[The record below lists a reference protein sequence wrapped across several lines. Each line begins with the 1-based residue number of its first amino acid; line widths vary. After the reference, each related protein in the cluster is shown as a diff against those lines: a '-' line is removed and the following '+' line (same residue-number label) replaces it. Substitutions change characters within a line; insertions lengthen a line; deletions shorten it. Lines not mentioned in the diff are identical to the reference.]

1 MLFGL
6 SVKNSLIIKVTD
18 KITSLQRL
26 ESLTLDNCSLSEMP
40 SLDGMPKLLRVSL
53 PNNRLSKLEG
63 LMNVRQLFLYHNLFT
78 SIPIQT
84 ETDALTQINM
94 NYNPVNDISMI
105 TAYTNLTE
113 LRLSNTEVTF
123 IPESI
128 DELQKLSFLDLSF
141 SKIIQLPKSIFKLT
155 RLKFL
160 VIQGNAFSDDEIN
173 NIKSGFSTNRATT
186 NLLI

>member
-1 MLFGL
+1 LFGL

-40 SLDGMPKLLRVSL
+40 SLDGMPKLLRVTL

-63 LMNVRQLFLYHNLFT
+63 LMSVRQLFLYHNLLT
-78 SIPIQT
+78 SIPTQT
-84 ETDALTQINM
+84 ETDALTQIYM

-105 TAYTNLTE
+105 TAYKNLTE

-128 DELQKLSFLDLSF
+128 DQWRREE
-141 SKIIQLPKSIFKLT
+141 
-155 RLKFL
+155 
-160 VIQGNAFSDDEIN
+160 V
-173 NIKSGFSTNRATT
+173 KSGGGYFENGRKCAIFRKSEKILDEFSSEFRR
-186 NLLI
+186 L